1 MLLAAKLA
9 EVIQLLIAQPSRRLA
24 VQRNAWA
31 GCGGG
36 CARPAEA
43 EQLGGGALSRNNA
56 VSTFIRALW
65 IGVSVRVVGWR
76 LRTPMT
82 HARSSSDS
90 PTWL

>member
-9 EVIQLLIAQPSRRLA
+9 EVFELLIAQPSRRLA
-24 VQRNAWA
+24 VQSNAWT
-31 GCGGG
+31 GCGDG
-36 CARPAEA
+36 ARPAKA
-43 EQLGGGALSRNNA
+43 EQLGGGALSPQQCMGQI
-56 VSTFIRALW
+56 VRALW

-90 PTWL
+90 PTCL